1 MQSEKRKSQK
11 SGEKE
16 REKVGKLRNTVFFQC
31 FVAPEARKVGS
42 LKRRVRRHLVRWEMK
57 NCTPLWREAHFEVKR
72 ITKNTTGF
80 GPLLDVEMSKK
91 RTLSRHEA
99 YFEVKHSKTHHVWS
113 TFGSTDVEKLY
124 AVVARSTLKS
134 ADGLGPLLALRFLRA
149 IFRALLVIS
158 SCNFSCSF
166 GDFFVQFFVLFW
178 WFLRAIFR
186 ALFVISS
193 CNLSCFFVILCTVY
207 LFSDF
212 STWKP

>member
-31 FVAPEARKVGS
+31 VVAPEARKVGS

-99 YFEVKHSKTHHVWS
+99 YFEVKFQDTMFGARLEAQTSKNCTPLWC
-113 TFGSTDVEKLY
+113 E
-124 AVVARSTLKS
+124 ARWKVLTVS
-134 ADGLGPLLALRFLRA
+134 DHFWH
-149 IFRALLVIS
+149 
-158 SCNFSCSF
+158 C
-166 GDFFVQFFVLFW
+166 DFFVQFFVLFW

-186 ALFVISS
+186 ALFVISP
-193 CNLSCFFVILCTVY
+193 CNLSCFLWYCALCICLVILV
-207 LFSDF
+207 LEN
-212 STWKP
+212 PRL